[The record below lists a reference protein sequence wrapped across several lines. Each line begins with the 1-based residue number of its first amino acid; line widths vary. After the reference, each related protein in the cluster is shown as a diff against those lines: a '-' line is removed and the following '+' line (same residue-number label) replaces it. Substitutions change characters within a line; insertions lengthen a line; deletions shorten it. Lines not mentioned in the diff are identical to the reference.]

1 MDLYRL
7 SGKSPLDF
15 EPLGLERVFSDCI
28 SLIEWPSRLKS
39 FPDLLPE
46 EEQLLQIDLRIP
58 DPISNERVMSLVSSP
73 ESSWTKR
80 LQYLVDEG
88 MVDDLLLNF
97 DDDGDDDDDDDD
109 DDDEKINE
117 SFDQR

>member
-1 MDLYRL
+1 
-7 SGKSPLDF
+7 
-15 EPLGLERVFSDCI
+15 
-28 SLIEWPSRLKS
+28 LIEWPSRLKS

-88 MVDDLLLNF
+88 MVDDLLLNYE
-97 DDDGDDDDDDDD
+97 DDDD
-109 DDDEKINE
+109 DDDEEGDDDETLNE
-117 SFDQR
+117 NLNQR